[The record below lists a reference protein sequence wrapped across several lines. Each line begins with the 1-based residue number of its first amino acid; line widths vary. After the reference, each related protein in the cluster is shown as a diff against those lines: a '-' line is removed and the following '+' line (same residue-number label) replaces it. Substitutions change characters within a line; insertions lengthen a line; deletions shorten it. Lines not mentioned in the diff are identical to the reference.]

1 MPAITATVTG
11 NTTARPELRFT
22 PAGAPVATFTVAVN
36 ERYKNAAGEWTDGPT
51 SFVRC
56 VAWRDLAEH
65 LAESV
70 DKGDRL
76 IVTGTMREREYEVE
90 SQHPGDSGKRRV
102 WELNVTDAGA
112 ALRYATV
119 KITKARRNG
128 VPLPDDPWAD
138 APPPAAP
145 ADEGEPPF

>member
-1 MPAITATVTG
+1 MPAITTTVIG
-11 NTTARPELRFT
+11 NTTDRPELRFT
-22 PAGAPVATFTVAVN
+22 PQGAPVATFTIAAN
-36 ERYKNAAGEWTDGPT
+36 ERYKAASGEWTDGAT

-76 IVTGTMREREYEVE
+76 IVTGTLREREYEVE
-90 SQHPGDSGKRRV
+90 SKHQGDSGKRRV
-102 WELNVTDAGA
+102 WELHATEAGA

-119 KITKARRNG
+119 KISKVRRNG

-138 APPPAAP
+138 TPPPAAP
-145 ADEGEPPF
+145 ADSGEPPF